1 MADTNNPAKP
11 GPDQPDDADKPEGA
25 APPQPDAGESSAGE
39 APAAEPAD
47 QSDQQ
52 AGGAPA
58 ESGGPSGV
66 QGESLDGDGD
76 GDGADDN
83 DDSGGPAAD
92 QPDDG
97 QAGANQTNGTGDS
110 TRIDATHSDSAAAGG
125 KDSKQS
131 EETSQSPSFFKRLR
145 KSLNIYTGLFI
156 FILLVAAI
164 VILIAYQQ
172 NHKTTNGN
180 KIKTQ
185 GLSQSTLDQLA
196 NSDVT
201 VGNNQSVLT
210 VQSSAIFAGQVLI
223 KQGLEVAGNLKVG
236 GTISLN
242 SLTVA
247 GTSQFGQVNVSRDLA
262 VSGNTAIQGTATISK
277 SLQVG
282 GGGTFSGPVSAPQI
296 TTGGLQL
303 NGDLVL
309 THHVTAGGPQPGHS
323 GGSAIGSGGS
333 VSLSGSDTAGSINVN
348 TGGGPG
354 AGCFVSVNF
363 TSHYNATPHVI
374 ITPIGAA
381 AGGLSYYVNRSTT
394 GFSVCVASPPPAG
407 RSFGFDYFVID

>member
-11 GPDQPDDADKPEGA
+11 GTEQPDNAKEPEEGA
-25 APPQPDAGESSAGE
+25 PDT
-39 APAAEPAD
+39 APAAEPA
-47 QSDQQ
+47 
-52 AGGAPA
+52 
-58 ESGGPSGV
+58 ETGGPAGV

-76 GDGADDN
+76 GSAGSD
-83 DDSGGPAAD
+83 PAASD
-92 QPDDG
+92 QTGSG
-97 QAGANQTNGTGDS
+97 QADGDPGQTKNADGS
-110 TRIDATHSDSAAAGG
+110 ARIDATHPESGASDG
-125 KDSKQS
+125 KNAEQS
-131 EETSQSPSFFKRLR
+131 ETAQTPSFFKRLR

-164 VILIAYQQ
+164 VILVAYQQ
-172 NHKTTNGN
+172 NHKTTSGN

-185 GLSQSTLDQLA
+185 NLSQSMLDQLA

-223 KQGLEVAGNLKVG
+223 KQNLEVAGDLKVG
-236 GTISLN
+236 GTISLS
-242 SLTVA
+242 SLAVA

-262 VSGNTAIQGTATISK
+262 VSGNTALQGTATIAK

-282 GGGTFSGPVSAPQI
+282 GGGTFNGPVSAPQI

-309 THHVTAGGPQPGHS
+309 THHITTGGGQPGHS
-323 GGSAIGSGGS
+323 GGPALGSGGS

-348 TGGGPG
+348 TGGGPA
-354 AGCFVSVNF
+354 AGCFVTVNF

-374 ITPIGAA
+374 ITPVGAA
-381 AGGLSYYVNRSTT
+381 AGGLSYYINRSTT
-394 GFSVCVASPPPAG
+394 SFSVCVASPPPAG
-407 RSFGFDYFVID
+407 QSFGFDYFVID

>member
-11 GPDQPDDADKPEGA
+11 GSDKPDDADKSENVT
-25 APPQPDAGESSAGE
+25 
-39 APAAEPAD
+39 PAAEPATPSNQPGD
-47 QSDQQ
+47 TAANDTP
-52 AGGAPA
+52 AGDT
-58 ESGGPSGV
+58 GGPQGS
-66 QGESLDGDGD
+66 QGESLDGDGGGD
-76 GDGADDN
+76 GDQAAVSDSAQDQTKTAD
-83 DDSGGPAAD
+83 G
-92 QPDDG
+92 
-97 QAGANQTNGTGDS
+97 S
-110 TRIDATHSDSAAAGG
+110 TRIDATHSEGAATGG
-125 KDSKQS
+125 KDSTQPEAS
-131 EETSQSPSFFKRLR
+131 SSPPLSKRLR

-164 VILIAYQQ
+164 IVLVAYQQ

-185 GLSQSTLDQLA
+185 DLSQSTLDQLA

-223 KQGLEVAGNLKVG
+223 KKDLEVAGNLKIG
-236 GTISLN
+236 GTISLS
-242 SLTVA
+242 SLVVA
-247 GTSQFGQVNVSRDLA
+247 GTSQFGQVNISRDLA
-262 VSGNTAIQGTATISK
+262 VSGNTALQGTATIAK

-282 GGGTFSGPVSAPQI
+282 GGGTFNGPVSAPQI
-296 TTGGLQL
+296 TTGTLQL

-309 THHVTAGGPQPGHS
+309 THHITAGGGQPGHS
-323 GGSAIGSGGS
+323 GGSALGSGGS

-348 TGGGPG
+348 TGGGPA
-354 AGCFVSVNF
+354 AGCFVTVNF
-363 TSHYNATPHVI
+363 TSHYNATPHVL
-374 ITPIGAA
+374 ITPVGAS
-381 AGGLSYYVNRSTT
+381 AGGLSYYINRSTT

>member
-1 MADTNNPAKP
+1 MADTNNPATP
-11 GPDQPDDADKPEGA
+11 GTDQPDDADKPANA
-25 APPQPDAGESSAGE
+25 APPQPAADKSAAADAAPADKPDDSAGG
-39 APAAEPAD
+39 P
-47 QSDQQ
+47 Q
-52 AGGAPA
+52 GA
-58 ESGGPSGV
+58 

-76 GDGADDN
+76 GASDSDQTSGDQADVSPADTDG
-83 DDSGGPAAD
+83 AAD
-92 QPDDG
+92 QTKNTDG
-97 QAGANQTNGTGDS
+97 S
-110 TRIDATHSDSAAAGG
+110 TRIDATHSESGAAGG
-125 KDSKQS
+125 KDADQPEK
-131 EETSQSPSFFKRLR
+131 SPSLFQRLR

-164 VILIAYQQ
+164 VVMVAYQQ
-172 NHKTTNGN
+172 NHKATTGS

-210 VQSSAIFAGQVLI
+210 VQSSAIFAGLVLI
-223 KQGLEVAGNLKVG
+223 KQGLEVG

-262 VSGNTAIQGTATISK
+262 VSGNAAIQGTATVSK
-277 SLQVG
+277 GLQVG

-323 GGSAIGSGGS
+323 GGSALGSGGS

-348 TGGGPG
+348 TGGGPA
-354 AGCFVSVNF
+354 AGCFVTVNF
-363 TSHYNATPHVI
+363 TSHYSATPHVI
-374 ITPIGAA
+374 ITPVGAA
-381 AGGLSYYVNRSTT
+381 AGGLSYYINRSTT
-394 GFSVCVASPPPAG
+394 NFSVCVASPPPAG